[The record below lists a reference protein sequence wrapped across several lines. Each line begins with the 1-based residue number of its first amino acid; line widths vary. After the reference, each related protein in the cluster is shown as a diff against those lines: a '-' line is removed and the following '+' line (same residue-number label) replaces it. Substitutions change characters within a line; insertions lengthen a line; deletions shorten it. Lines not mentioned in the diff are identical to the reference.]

1 MKQIFIFLMFL
12 GCFSSSISAQED
24 NLIYKFKGVS
34 FEPSKDMFITLALQ
48 SNDSIKDVVF
58 LSDIFDNNQNNIR
71 AGYDEMLFEKILGA
85 LAERVQFQQKSLAMG
100 TKLVTQAINQG
111 VATYQKARA
120 EEKAI
125 EAQKQAERKALM
137 EKAKAENH
145 QKAIEF
151 ENMTKNGSVKSTST
165 PDIYNHKPINISD
178 LYTADGDYNAALQME
193 AQIHGEAYAR
203 QKVKERRNNAIA
215 QSKNSTDINKPIEYE
230 KVITAVTES
239 RTQLYIKIKVGYIVG
254 YSRGLNQLGK
264 HDWTFVPNVSYTK
277 TFQNREFAYT
287 ANVGGTRIYFNM

>member
-48 SNDSIKDVVF
+48 SNDSIKDVAF

-100 TKLVTQAINQG
+100 TQLVTQAINQG

-239 RTQLYIKIKVGYIVG
+239 RTQLYIKIKVGYIIG

-287 ANVGGTRIYFNM
+287 ANVGGTRIYFNL

>member
-100 TKLVTQAINQG
+100 TQLVTQAINQG

-178 LYTADGDYNAALQME
+178 LYTADGDYNTALQME
-193 AQIHGEAYAR
+193 AQAHGEAYVR

-215 QSKNSTDINKPIEYE
+215 QSKNSTEINKPIEYE

-264 HDWTFVPNVSYTK
+264 HDWTFVPNVSYKK

>member
-24 NLIYKFKGVS
+24 NLIYKFKGLS

-48 SNDSIKDVVF
+48 SNDSIKDAAF
-58 LSDIFDNNQNNIR
+58 LSDIFDNNQNYIR

-100 TKLVTQAINQG
+100 TQLVTQAINQG

-125 EAQKQAERKALM
+125 EAQKQAERKAFM
-137 EKAKAENH
+137 EKAKAKNH

-151 ENMTKNGSVKSTST
+151 ENMTKNGSVNRTST
-165 PDIYNHKPINISD
+165 PDLYNHKPINISD
-178 LYTADGDYNAALQME
+178 LYTADGDYDAALQME
-193 AQIHGEAYAR
+193 AQIHGEAYVR

-239 RTQLYIKIKVGYIVG
+239 RTQLYIKIKVGYIIG
-254 YSRGLNQLGK
+254 YSRGLNQLGN

-287 ANVGGTRIYFNM
+287 ANVGGTRIYFNL

>member
-1 MKQIFIFLMFL
+1 MKQIFIFLMFF
-12 GCFSSSISAQED
+12 GCFLSSISAQED

-58 LSDIFDNNQNNIR
+58 LSDIFDNNQNHIR

-100 TKLVTQAINQG
+100 TQLVTQAINQG
-111 VATYQKARA
+111 VAAYQKARA

-125 EAQKQAERKALM
+125 EAQKQAERKAFM

-178 LYTADGDYNAALQME
+178 LYTADGDYNTALQME
-193 AQIHGEAYAR
+193 AQAHGETYVR
-203 QKVKERRNNAIA
+203 QKVKERRNNAIV

-239 RTQLYIKIKVGYIVG
+239 RTQLYIKIKAGSLV
-254 YSRGLNQLGK
+254 SNK
-264 HDWTFVPNVSYTK
+264 NWT
-277 TFQNREFAYT
+277 R
-287 ANVGGTRIYFNM
+287 

>member
-24 NLIYKFKGVS
+24 NLIYKFKGLS

-48 SNDSIKDVVF
+48 SNDSIKDVAF
-58 LSDIFDNNQNNIR
+58 LSDIFDNNQKYIR

-100 TKLVTQAINQG
+100 TQLVTQAINQG

-125 EAQKQAERKALM
+125 EAQKQAERKAFM

-193 AQIHGEAYAR
+193 AKIHGEAYVR
-203 QKVKERRNNAIA
+203 QKERRNNAIA
-215 QSKNSTDINKPIEYE
+215 ESKNSTDINKPIEYE

-239 RTQLYIKIKVGYIVG
+239 RTQLYIKIRGGYIVG

-264 HDWTFVPNVSYTK
+264 HDWTFLPNVSYTK

-287 ANVGGTRIYFNM
+287 THIDGTRIYFNL

>member
-239 RTQLYIKIKVGYIVG
+239 RTQLYIKIKVGYIIG

-287 ANVGGTRIYFNM
+287 ANVGGTRIYFNL

>member
-100 TKLVTQAINQG
+100 TQLVTQAINQG

-120 EEKAI
+120 KEKAI

-178 LYTADGDYNAALQME
+178 LYTADGDYNTALQME
-193 AQIHGEAYAR
+193 AQAHGEAYVR

-287 ANVGGTRIYFNM
+287 ANVGGTRIYFDM

>member
-100 TKLVTQAINQG
+100 TQLVTQAINQG

-239 RTQLYIKIKVGYIVG
+239 RTQLYIKIKVGYIIG

-287 ANVGGTRIYFNM
+287 ANVGGTRIYFNL

>member
-48 SNDSIKDVVF
+48 SNDSIKDVAF

-100 TKLVTQAINQG
+100 TQLVTQAINQG
-111 VATYQKARA
+111 VATYQKARV

-125 EAQKQAERKALM
+125 EAQKQAERKAFM

>member
-100 TKLVTQAINQG
+100 TQLVTQAINQG

>member
-100 TKLVTQAINQG
+100 TQLVTQAINQG

-125 EAQKQAERKALM
+125 EAQKQAERKAFM

-215 QSKNSTDINKPIEYE
+215 QSKNSTEINKPIEYE

-287 ANVGGTRIYFNM
+287 ANVGGTRIYFNL